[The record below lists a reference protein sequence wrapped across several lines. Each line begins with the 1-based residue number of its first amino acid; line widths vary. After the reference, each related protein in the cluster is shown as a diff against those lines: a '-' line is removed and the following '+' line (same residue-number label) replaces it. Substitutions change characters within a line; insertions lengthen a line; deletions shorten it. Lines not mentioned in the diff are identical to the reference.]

1 MGITFVVGSGRCG
14 STMLSRALQAHPDVL
29 SMNEF
34 FTSVACRGTVG
45 FGDRTVGGREFWAVL
60 GGPVRPLDAI
70 AASTH
75 PMPELL
81 YPYASGR
88 FRPETGVPTVSHM
101 TLPALTGAPDALH
114 DELAGAV
121 SAWPAR
127 NLPDQYR
134 ALFEH
139 LRQRQ
144 NASVVV
150 ERSGASL
157 AFLPALRAM
166 FPEARF
172 VHLSRS
178 GPAVALSMSRHI
190 GFRTLLLRT
199 QAMTLLGLTSP
210 FELGPEH
217 VRLLPGHLAHLAED
231 VDCDLVMR
239 SPIPLAAFGAFWSH
253 LVVQGVDEMAS
264 LPADRRMAL
273 SYEEILD
280 DPEHHFA
287 RLAVFAGADP
297 HPGWLREAAASVIRT
312 DRTPVTDPDTLDAC
326 TPGTRALDRQTA
338 LFTGVPDTVPANTR

>member
-1 MGITFVVGSGRCG
+1 MSITFVVGTGRCG
-14 STMLSRALQAHPDVL
+14 STLLSRALQAHPDVL

-34 FTSVACRGTVG
+34 FTSVACRGTLG
-45 FGDRTVGGREFWAVL
+45 FGDREVDGREFWSIL

-70 AASTH
+70 AASAH

-88 FRPETGVPTVSHM
+88 FRPGTGVPTVSHM
-101 TLPALTGAPDALH
+101 TLPALTDTPDALH
-114 DELAGAV
+114 DELADAV
-121 SAWPAR
+121 PAWPVR
-127 NLPDQYR
+127 TLPDQYR
-134 ALFEH
+134 ALFAD
-139 LRQRQ
+139 LQRRWNTQ
-144 NASVVV
+144 VVV

-157 AFLPALRAM
+157 AFLPTLRAM

-178 GPAVALSMSRHI
+178 GPDVALSMSRHI

-199 QAMTLLGLTSP
+199 EAMTLLGLTSP

-217 VRLLPGHLAHLAED
+217 IPLLPDHLAHLAGD

-239 SPIPLAAFGAFWSH
+239 APIPLAAFGAFWSH
-253 LVVQGVDEMAS
+253 LVVQGVAELAQ

-287 RLAVFAGADP
+287 RLAAFAGADP
-297 HPGWLREAAASVIRT
+297 HPAWLRGAAASVVRT
-312 DRTPVTDPDTLDAC
+312 ERPPVTDPDTLDAC
-326 TPGTRALDRQTA
+326 AAGARALARQASLLAGTPA
-338 LFTGVPDTVPANTR
+338 PVPASTG